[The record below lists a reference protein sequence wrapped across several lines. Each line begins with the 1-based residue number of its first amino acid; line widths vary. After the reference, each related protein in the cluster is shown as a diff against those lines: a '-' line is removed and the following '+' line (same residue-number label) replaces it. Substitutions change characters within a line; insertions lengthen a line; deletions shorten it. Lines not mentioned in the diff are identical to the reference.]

1 MELTKGRVMTDF
13 NYNEFSTDVLINAL
27 KREKSYI
34 QLLQSDCKH
43 FARKIERRRGYSH
56 KALEAYAQ
64 TIGTK
69 QLLITKAQEE
79 VAELESVI
87 AQRAA

>member
-1 MELTKGRVMTDF
+1 MTDF

-43 FARKIERRRGYSH
+43 FARKIERRRGHSH

-64 TIGTK
+64 TIDTK

>member
-1 MELTKGRVMTDF
+1 MTDF
-13 NYNEFSTDVLINAL
+13 NYNEFSTEVLIDAL
-27 KREKSYI
+27 KSEKSYI
-34 QLLQSDCKH
+34 RLLQSDCKH

-64 TIGTK
+64 AIEVK
-69 QLLITKAQEE
+69 QRLIANAQEE

-87 AQRAA
+87 AQRVA

>member
-1 MELTKGRVMTDF
+1 MTDF
-13 NYNEFSTDVLINAL
+13 NYNEFSNQVLIDAL
-27 KREKSYI
+27 KREKSHI

-43 FARKIERRRGYSH
+43 FARKIQRRRGYSR
-56 KALEAYAQ
+56 KALDAYAQ
-64 TIGTK
+64 TIETK
-69 QLLITKAQEE
+69 QRLITNAQQE

>member
-1 MELTKGRVMTDF
+1 MTNF
-13 NYNEFSTDVLINAL
+13 NYNEFSNQVLIDAL

-43 FARKIERRRGYSH
+43 FARKIQRRRGYSQ
-56 KALEAYAQ
+56 KALDAYAQ
-64 TIGTK
+64 TIETK
-69 QLLITKAQEE
+69 QRLITNAQQE

-87 AQRAA
+87 AQRVA

>member
-1 MELTKGRVMTDF
+1 MTDF
-13 NYNEFSTDVLINAL
+13 NYNEFSTEVLIGAL
-27 KREKSYI
+27 KREQSYI

-64 TIGTK
+64 TIQAK
-69 QLLITKAQEE
+69 QRLISNAQQE
-79 VAELESVI
+79 VAELQSVI

>member
-1 MELTKGRVMTDF
+1 MSDF
-13 NYNEFSTDVLINAL
+13 NYTEFSTEVLIDAL

-64 TIGTK
+64 TIDIK
-69 QLLITKAQEE
+69 QRLITNAQEE

>member
-1 MELTKGRVMTDF
+1 MTDF
-13 NYNEFSTDVLINAL
+13 KYNEFSTEVLIGAL
-27 KREKSYI
+27 KREQSYI

-64 TIGTK
+64 KIETK
-69 QLLITKAQEE
+69 QRLISNAQQE
-79 VAELESVI
+79 VAELKSVI

>member
-1 MELTKGRVMTDF
+1 MTDF
-13 NYNEFSTDVLINAL
+13 NYNEFSTEVLISSL
-27 KREKSYI
+27 KSEKSYI
-34 QLLQSDCKH
+34 QRLQSDCKH

-56 KALEAYAQ
+56 KTLEAYAQ
-64 TIGTK
+64 TIEVK
-69 QLLITKAQEE
+69 QRLIANAQQE